1 MSHFWAGSFCRCYSV
16 VFVEHKDNPKLYF
29 PSAVVGAS
37 DVIKICKDLGNDIP
51 DKSWM
56 LYLLEL
62 FDSGVTDNNHRA
74 IELNLICQFNEY
86 DNFWAIFAGVN
97 RYKFT
102 KVLPIVGHSYLREI
116 ILHKY
121 DNSIEYHVM
130 DLNDTNAT
138 ERFLFK
144 LNEVDSK
151 NMSFQGLNQFTGI
164 EWWNKDGNSPF
175 PIRYKI
181 EFSNLRYAQ
190 EPAEVPKSDKEKNI
204 EHMIFK
210 PYDAL
215 VPNKDGYAKEYPVSF
230 DCVSI
235 KDGCICYSV
244 INGSCRTGLLF
255 LHSR

>member
-16 VFVEHKDNPKLYF
+16 IAVEHKDNPELYF

-37 DVIKICKDLGNDIP
+37 DVIRICKDLGSNIP

-62 FDSGVTDNNHRA
+62 FDSGATDNNHRA

-102 KVLPIVGHSYLREI
+102 KVLPTVGHSYLREI

-121 DNSIEYHVM
+121 DNSIEYRVM
-130 DLNDTNAT
+130 DLNDGNAT
-138 ERFLFK
+138 ERFLFQ
-144 LNEVDSK
+144 LNEAESK

-175 PIRYKI
+175 PIRYEI

-190 EPAEVPKSDKEKNI
+190 EPVEVPEFDKEKNI
-204 EHMIFK
+204 EGVIFK
-210 PYDAL
+210 TYDAL

-230 DCVSI
+230 DRANI
-235 KDGCICYSV
+235 KDGCICYTV
-244 INGSCRTGLLF
+244 TNGSCRTGLRF
-255 LHSR
+255 LHAR